1 MSLWYDLLPAACSGV
16 TRADFEKGLFG
27 KTLKRGRSCSALMQK
42 ARKEVWQELRR
53 YRIWKV
59 DLPGV
64 RHKYLNIWNNFLG
77 SELMDQ
83 WRRLKDFNHE
93 ENFVCKANGDSV
105 IINSE
110 LSNNSSFMLVYND
123 GLDNV

>member
-1 MSLWYDLLPAACSGV
+1 
-16 TRADFEKGLFG
+16 
-27 KTLKRGRSCSALMQK
+27 
-42 ARKEVWQELRR
+42 
-53 YRIWKV
+53 
-59 DLPGV
+59 
-64 RHKYLNIWNNFLG
+64 
-77 SELMDQ
+77 MDQ

-123 GLDNV
+123 GLDNVHMGSIFNEDKTMVRIVYPTRDFGTILVDLDASDNIYMSSSHHQATLLGLPWSQTLNKKKIETGGHLGRRTWSRA